1 MASVIT
7 TDYPRLVAKAAG
19 ATVLI
24 TDISQSRL
32 VKAGELGADHVY
44 HVTDNQGTM
53 NTAFYVVHFKFKIEF
68 MLN

>member
-1 MASVIT
+1 MVNIIT
-7 TDYPRLVAKAAG
+7 ATYPRLVAKAAG

-44 HVTDNQGTM
+44 HVTDNQGTR
-53 NTAFYVVHFKFKIEF
+53 NTAYYVVQFKFKIEL

>member
-1 MASVIT
+1 MVNIIT
-7 TDYPRLVAKAAG
+7 ATYPRLVAKAAG

-44 HVTDNQGTM
+44 HVTDNQGTR
-53 NTAFYVVHFKFKIEF
+53 NTAFYVDHRWIT
-68 MLN
+68 LNLK